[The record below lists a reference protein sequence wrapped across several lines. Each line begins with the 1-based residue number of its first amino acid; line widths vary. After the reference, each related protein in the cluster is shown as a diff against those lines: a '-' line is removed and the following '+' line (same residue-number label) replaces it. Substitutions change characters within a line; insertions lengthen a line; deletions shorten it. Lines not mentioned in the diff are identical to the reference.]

1 MGRWGLRGTWNAR
14 IRTHATQ
21 HRRYLERDGHDAAT
35 ATWWRV
41 ARRSLPAWAK
51 DAEHFW
57 LMADRYER
65 KNGVIART
73 YEIALPRELSDQG
86 RLDLAD
92 DIRAA
97 LFAQYPHTWAVH
109 CPEVA
114 PRSHGQETSGREGAT
129 PLHVMFSTTAG
140 GCAV

>member
-1 MGRWGLRGTWNAR
+1 MAIFHVAAAVISKGTAVGGAVGFAR
-14 IRTHATQ
+14 YLERTDQDHATQ
-21 HRRYLERDGHDAAT
+21 DRRYLERDGHDAD
-35 ATWWRV
+35 RDLV
-41 ARRSLPAWAK
+41 ASGSASLPGWAK

-73 YEIALPRELSDQG
+73 YEIALPCELSDQG

-97 LFAQYPHTWAVH
+97 LFAQYPHKI
-109 CPEVA
+109 
-114 PRSHGQETSGREGAT
+114 GRA
-129 PLHVMFSTTAG
+129 HV
-140 GCAV
+140 